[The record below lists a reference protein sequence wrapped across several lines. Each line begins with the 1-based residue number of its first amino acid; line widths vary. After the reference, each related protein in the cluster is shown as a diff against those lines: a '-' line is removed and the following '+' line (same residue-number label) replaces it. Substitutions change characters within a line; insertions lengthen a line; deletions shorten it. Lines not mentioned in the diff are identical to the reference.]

1 MIGRLWR
8 AWCAVM
14 GMAGAVAAAMLAALW
29 AAGALSP
36 ERLQAAARALR
47 GEAAPAPVAAAA
59 DGALER
65 QTEASLE
72 QRRQELERLDARLA
86 ARQAQ
91 LDADRTRAEEAFAR
105 LQAERQRMETQ
116 RAQAGL
122 GEAEAAANAAIFDR
136 MDAAD
141 LIELLKRWDND
152 AFVLHL
158 RVMRPSRAAE
168 ILELLQSDPRF
179 EEFRRP
185 PPGSPKG
192 APTRLD
198 AILAEMKS

>member
-8 AWCAVM
+8 AWSSVM
-14 GMAGAVAAAMLAALW
+14 GAAGAVAATMLAALW
-29 AAGALSP
+29 AAGALSAD
-36 ERLQAAARALR
+36 RLEAAARALR
-47 GEAAPAPVAAAA
+47 GETAAAPAPRAEDEALKRQSEAA
-59 DGALER
+59 
-65 QTEASLE
+65 LE

-91 LDADRTRAEEAFAR
+91 LDADRARADEAAAR
-105 LQAERQRMETQ
+105 FQAERQRLETQ
-116 RAQAGL
+116 RAQAGV

-136 MDAAD
+136 MDPAD
-141 LIELLKRWDND
+141 LIALLKRWDND

-158 RVMRPSRAAE
+158 RAMRPSRAAE
-168 ILELLQSDPRF
+168 ILELLQRDPRF

-185 PPGSPKG
+185 SPGSPKG

-198 AILAEMKS
+198 AILNQMKS